1 MGACFLLDHVPGN
14 RGCEGWKTLR
24 MLPALVGL
32 TLLLTAADHWT
43 TYVCL
48 RAPVPGWEV
57 TEANPLADW
66 LFSTVGPA
74 TGLLLDSVVTLVAVG
89 FLLATTL
96 IPRRAKSGFFLVISA
111 WTGWAVVNNIQAI
124 LDLGISPLGGLLG

>member
-1 MGACFLLDHVPGN
+1 
-14 RGCEGWKTLR
+14 
-24 MLPALVGL
+24 MLFALVGL

-66 LFSTVGPA
+66 LFTTVGLGP
-74 TGLLLDSVVTLVAVG
+74 GLMVDSFVTLIAVG

-96 IPRRAKSGFFLVISA
+96 IPRNAKAGFFLVISA
-111 WTGWAVVNNIQAI
+111 WTGWAVVNNMQAI
-124 LDLGISPLGGLLG
+124 ADLGLSPLGGLLG